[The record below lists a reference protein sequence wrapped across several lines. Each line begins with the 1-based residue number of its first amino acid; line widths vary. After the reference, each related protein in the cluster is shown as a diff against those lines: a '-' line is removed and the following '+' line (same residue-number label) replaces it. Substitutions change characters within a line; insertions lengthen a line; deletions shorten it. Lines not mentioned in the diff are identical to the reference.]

1 MATRTAWRFYVFRNQ
16 KVRGGTIRTDP
27 AVHDELLMRSFTE
40 NRPNQLSLT
49 DTAKHHTEQSKLLF
63 YDMAKALDGPRY
75 LLGVTVF
82 RQDMQCREPAGS
94 GMMFAPS

>member
-1 MATRTAWRFYVFRNQ
+1 MSQPRA
-16 KVRGGTIRTDP
+16 
-27 AVHDELLMRSFTE
+27 
-40 NRPNQLSLT
+40 
-49 DTAKHHTEQSKLLF
+49 
-63 YDMAKALDGPRY
+63 PRY